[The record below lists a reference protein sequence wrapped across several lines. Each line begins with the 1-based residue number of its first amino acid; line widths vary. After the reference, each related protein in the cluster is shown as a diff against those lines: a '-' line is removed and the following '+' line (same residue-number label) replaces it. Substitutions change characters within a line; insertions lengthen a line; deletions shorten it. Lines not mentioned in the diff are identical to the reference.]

1 MPNLDIN
8 SAMGVTSTE
17 KKNQKVVFVIRRSIF
32 MIFIFFSALV
42 MLLNLGVLLV
52 GLLTRRL
59 MKMIDE
65 GASPPRL
72 INEAI
77 IAEAGATISLD
88 AMAQAQNDLN
98 IVKSFAE

>member
-1 MPNLDIN
+1 
-8 SAMGVTSTE
+8 
-17 KKNQKVVFVIRRSIF
+17 
-32 MIFIFFSALV
+32 
-42 MLLNLGVLLV
+42 
-52 GLLTRRL
+52 
-59 MKMIDE
+59 MIDE